1 MTTEKQSSEKAATPP
16 VVTATP
22 PLRDTEEDRQAGP
35 GEVVVTSPTGTRS
48 VVSEDRSESLKSQGY
63 KVG

>member
-1 MTTEKQSSEKAATPP
+1 
-16 VVTATP
+16 
-22 PLRDTEEDRQAGP
+22 LGDTENERQAGP

-48 VVSEDRSESLKSQGY
+48 VVSEDRADSLKSQGY

>member
-1 MTTEKQSSEKAATPP
+1 MSEKQQSSEKASADLVPP
-16 VVTATP
+16 VA
-22 PLRDTEEDRQAGP
+22 EDDSGRKAGP

-48 VVSEDRSESLKSQGY
+48 IVPDYRADSLKSQGY